1 MAIKIHERTNVKEIE
16 GLNEFPTFG
25 LRCRLK
31 QLLKERGM
39 KMWELHLLSGV
50 RQSALS
56 ELANTTRSTI
66 NISHVTAVA
75 LALRITDLNEL
86 FEFAMDDDTREQF
99 AKDQKEIEKK
109 GILSDQEEYLW
120 EVSRKVRKPRKK
132 PADQN

>member
-1 MAIKIHERTNVKEIE
+1 MNINLHERTSEKEIE
-16 GLNEFPTFG
+16 GLSRFPSFG

-39 KMWELHLLSGV
+39 KMWELHVLTGI

-66 NISHVTAVA
+66 NVSHVTAVA

-86 FEFAMDDDTREQF
+86 FEFGMDEDTREQF
-99 AKDQKEIEKK
+99 KKDQKEIDKK
-109 GILSDQEEYLW
+109 GILSDQEAYLW
-120 EVSRKVRKPRKK
+120 EVSRKDRKPRKK
-132 PADQN
+132 PTDQK